1 MNYNPRHLM
10 ALAPGSRLGPYEIV
24 SALGAGGMGEVY
36 RARDARLNRDVAVK
50 ILPAAV
56 SADPER
62 RERFER
68 EARAVSS
75 LNHPHICAVY
85 DVGSQDGVD
94 YLVMEL
100 LEGESLEARLA
111 RGPLPLDA
119 ALKYGIEIAD
129 ALSRAHRQGIVHRD
143 LKPANVVLTKQG
155 AKLLDFGLAKVG
167 APGGAASGVSIMP
180 TIEKSLTA
188 DGTILG
194 TFQYMSP
201 EQLEAHDA
209 DARTDIFAFG
219 ALLYEMVT
227 GRKAFEGRSQASL
240 IASII
245 NASPAPLSSVA
256 PMTPPALERLVR
268 ICLMKD
274 PDDRWQTAQDVA
286 TQLRWI
292 AEGGSQIGAPAPVV
306 ARRKSREHLA
316 WALAGVLAIAAA
328 GVTTRLLLHTDPA
341 PLPTRFTVTS
351 PPGVVLSFPRISPDG
366 RTIAF
371 VGTAVT
377 RNRTSI
383 WVRSLDSFDVREL
396 EGTEGVLRP
405 FWSPDSKYLAFFANR
420 SQLKKVAVAGGP
432 PQLVATASAGSDG
445 SWSSQGVILFDGGP
459 ADPIWRVPAGGG
471 TVSVA
476 MKPDPSRK
484 EVGVAWPTFLPDGKH
499 YLYAVNDAN
508 GPTGLRVGAL
518 DEEGS
523 TALGDVQSRFEY
535 AAGHLV
541 YVSQNTLVARPFS
554 VKTRT
559 FTGDPFPVTDKI
571 QIQSLGLV
579 DFSISQTGDLAY
591 ISQAAEQK
599 SRLLWVTRNGQEAG
613 TVGEPA
619 AFSDLALSP
628 DGTRVAVAVA
638 SGGSGRS
645 NTNIWIYDVKR
656 GAASRLTFADGLQIA
671 PVWSPDGTRV
681 AYAYTKS
688 LYQLATKLASGAGAE
703 ERFPE
708 DKERHLLP
716 TDWSRDG
723 SRLAV
728 VSVERALDN
737 QDLFVFDPRQ
747 PGKAEPFLQ
756 TPAPIR
762 ESMPRFS
769 PDGRWVAYQSNE
781 SKRNEVYVQP
791 YPPNGG
797 RWQISTAGGNTPIW
811 RGDGREIFYMGS
823 DDTLYAAPVEV
834 KSGGLEVGNPVKL
847 FQRVVIHG
855 APQIYRWAADR
866 DGQRFLLNVPIENA
880 TPQSAQIVLNWAATL
895 RSTP

>member
-1 MNYNPRHLM
+1 
-10 ALAPGSRLGPYEIV
+10 
-24 SALGAGGMGEVY
+24 MGEVY
-36 RARDARLNRDVAVK
+36 RARDTRLNRDVAIK
-50 ILPAAV
+50 ILPASL

-100 LEGESLEARLA
+100 LDGESLEARLKK
-111 RGPLPLDA
+111 GPLPLDL
-119 ALKYGIEIAD
+119 ALRYGIEIAD
-129 ALSRAHRQGIVHRD
+129 ALGRAHRQGIVHRD

-155 AKLLDFGLAKVG
+155 AKLLDFGLAKVS
-167 APGGAASGVSIMP
+167 APSAASGVSIMP

-188 DGTILG
+188 EGTILG
-194 TFQYMSP
+194 TFQYMAP
-201 EQLEAHDA
+201 EQLEAQDA

-227 GRKAFEGRSQASL
+227 GHTAFEGRSQASL

-245 NASPAPLSSVA
+245 NANPAPLSSLA

-316 WALAGVLAIAAA
+316 WALAGLLAIVAIVAV
-328 GVTTRLLLHTDPA
+328 GRLLLHTDRA
-341 PLPTRFTVTS
+341 PQPIRFTVTS
-351 PPGVVLSFPRISPDG
+351 PRGVVLSFPRMSPDG
-366 RTIAF
+366 RTMAF

-383 WVRSLDSFDVREL
+383 WVRPIDSFDVREL

-420 SQLKKVAVAGGP
+420 SQLKKVAIAGGP
-432 PQLVATASAGSDG
+432 PQLLATFAGGSDG
-445 SWSSQGVILFDGGP
+445 SWSSQGVILFDAGP
-459 ADPIWRVPAGGG
+459 ADPIRRVPAGGG
-471 TVSVA
+471 TVTVA
-476 MKPDPSRK
+476 MKPDPGRK
-484 EVGVAWPTFLPDGKH
+484 EDGVAWPTFLPDGKH

-508 GPTGLRVGAL
+508 GPVGLRVGAL
-518 DEEGS
+518 DEDGS
-523 TALGDVQSRFEY
+523 TELGDVQSRFEY
-535 AAGHLV
+535 GAGHLV

-554 VKTRT
+554 PKTRT

-571 QIQSLGLV
+571 EVQSLGLV
-579 DFSISQTGDLAY
+579 DFSLSQTGDLAY
-591 ISQAAEQK
+591 VTQAAEQK
-599 SRLLWVTRNGQEAG
+599 SRLMWVTRAG
-613 TVGEPA
+613 LDAGMVGEPA
-619 AFSDLALSP
+619 GFGDLALSP
-628 DGTRVAVAVA
+628 DGGRVAVSVT
-638 SGGSGRS
+638 SGGAGKPS
-645 NTNIWIYDVKR
+645 TNIWIYDVKR
-656 GAASRLTFADGLQIA
+656 GAASRLTFADGRQIA

-681 AYAYTKS
+681 VYGFTAT
-688 LYQLATKLASGAGAE
+688 LFQLAMKLASGAGAE
-703 ERFPE
+703 QTFPE
-708 DKERHLLP
+708 DKDHYRLA
-716 TDWSRDG
+716 TDWSHDG
-723 SRLAV
+723 TRLLV
-728 VSVERALDN
+728 TTLPRTLDN
-737 QDLFVFDPRQ
+737 QDLVIIDPLH

-756 TPAPIR
+756 SPGPIL
-762 ESMPRFS
+762 EAMGRFS

-797 RWQISTAGGNTPIW
+797 RWQISTTGGNTPIW
-811 RGDGREIFYMGS
+811 RGDGREIFYTGP
-823 DDTLYAAPVEV
+823 DDTLYAVPVEAR
-834 KSGGLEVGNPVKL
+834 SGSLEVGNPVKL
-847 FQRVVIHG
+847 FQRVLIHTS
-855 APQIYRWAADR
+855 PQTYRWAADR
-866 DGQRFLLNVPIENA
+866 DGQRFLLNVPVENA
-880 TPQSAQIVLNWAATL
+880 TPQSAQVVLNWASTL
-895 RSTP
+895 RSNP

>member
-1 MNYNPRHLM
+1 M
-10 ALAPGSRLGPYEIV
+10 ALSPGTRLGPYEIL

-36 RARDARLNRDVAVK
+36 RARDARLNRDVAIK
-50 ILPAAV
+50 ILPAAL

-62 RERFER
+62 RKRFER

-75 LNHPHICAVY
+75 LNHPNICAVY

-94 YLVMEL
+94 YLIMEL
-100 LEGESLEARLA
+100 LDGETLAARLA
-111 RGPLPLDA
+111 KGPMPLDL
-119 ALKYGIEIAD
+119 ALRYGIEIAD

-167 APGGAASGVSIMP
+167 APSAASGVSIMP

-188 DGTILG
+188 EGTILG
-194 TFQYMSP
+194 TFQYMAP
-201 EQLEAHDA
+201 EQLEGQDA

-274 PDDRWQTAQDVA
+274 PDERWQTAQDVA

-292 AEGGSQIGAPAPVV
+292 AEGGSQIGAPAPVA

-316 WALAGVLAIAAA
+316 WALAGLLAIVAVAATA
-328 GVTTRLLLHTDPA
+328 RLLLHTDPA
-341 PLPTRFTVTS
+341 PQPTRFTVTS
-351 PPGVVLSFPRISPDG
+351 PPGIVLSFPRMSPDG

-405 FWSPDSKYLAFFANR
+405 FWSPDSRYLAFFANR
-420 SQLKKVAVAGGP
+420 TQLKKVAVSGGP
-432 PQLVATASAGSDG
+432 PQLVATFAGGSDG

-459 ADPIWRVPAGGG
+459 ADPIRRVPAGGG
-471 TVSVA
+471 TVTIA
-476 MKPDPSRK
+476 MKPDPARK
-484 EVGVAWPTFLPDGKH
+484 EVGVAWPTFLPDGRH
-499 YLYAVNDAN
+499 YLYTANDTN
-508 GPTGLRVGAL
+508 GPTGLRVGTL
-518 DEEGS
+518 DEAGS
-523 TALGDVQSRFEY
+523 TALGDIQSRFEY
-535 AAGHLV
+535 AAGYLV

-554 VKTRT
+554 PKTRT

-571 QIQSLGLV
+571 QVQSLGLV
-579 DFSISQTGDLAY
+579 DFSMSQAGDLAY
-591 ISQAAEQK
+591 ITQASEQK
-599 SRLLWVTRNGQEAG
+599 SRLVWVNRAGQETG

-619 AFSDLALSP
+619 GFGDLALSP
-628 DGTRVAVAVA
+628 DADRVAVSVT
-638 SGGSGRS
+638 SGGAGRS
-645 NTNIWIYDVKR
+645 STNIWIYDVKR
-656 GAASRLTFADGLQIA
+656 GAASRLTFADGRQIA

-681 AYAYTKS
+681 AYAVTGS
-688 LYQLATKLASGAGAE
+688 ATYQLATKLASGAGAE
-703 ERFPE
+703 QAFPE
-708 DKERHLLP
+708 DKDHHLIA

-723 SRLAV
+723 TRLLVTSATRAV
-728 VSVERALDN
+728 DN
-737 QDLFVFDPRQ
+737 LDLFVFNPSH

-756 TPAPIR
+756 TPGPLF
-762 ESMPRFS
+762 ESMGRFS

-781 SKRNEVYVQP
+781 SKRNEVYVQS
-791 YPPNGG
+791 YPPSGG
-797 RWQISTAGGNTPIW
+797 RWQISTTGGTTPIW
-811 RGDGREIFYMGS
+811 RGDGREVFYTGL
-823 DDTLYAAPVEV
+823 DDTFYAVPVEARAG
-834 KSGGLEVGNPVKL
+834 SLEVGNPVKL
-847 FQRVVIHG
+847 FQRVLVHD
-855 APQIYRWAADR
+855 APQTYRWAADR
-866 DGQRFLLNVPIENA
+866 DGQRFLLNVPVENA

-895 RSTP
+895 RSNR

>member
-1 MNYNPRHLM
+1 
-10 ALAPGSRLGPYEIV
+10 
-24 SALGAGGMGEVY
+24 MGEVY
-36 RARDARLNRDVAVK
+36 KARDSRLNRDVAIKV
-50 ILPAAV
+50 LPATF

-75 LNHPHICAVY
+75 LNHPNICAVY
-85 DVGSQDGVD
+85 DVGSQDGID

-100 LEGESLEARLA
+100 LDGESLAARLVN
-111 RGPLPLDA
+111 GPLPLDA
-119 ALKYGIEIAD
+119 ALRCGIEIAD
-129 ALSRAHRQGIVHRD
+129 ALSRAHRGGIVHRD

-167 APGGAASGVSIMP
+167 APAGPASGASMMP

-194 TFQYMSP
+194 TFQYMAP
-201 EQLEAHDA
+201 EQLEAQDA

-245 NASPAPLSSVA
+245 NANPAPLSSIA

-268 ICLMKD
+268 ICLQKD
-274 PDDRWQTAQDVA
+274 PDDRWQTAHDVA

-316 WALAGVLAIAAA
+316 WGLAAVLAIVAVAAT
-328 GVTTRLLLHTDPA
+328 VRIVLHSDPA
-341 PLPTRFTVTS
+341 PQPTRFLVAS

-371 VGTAVT
+371 VGTAAT

-383 WVRSLDSFDVREL
+383 WIRALDSFEVREI

-405 FWSPDSKYLAFFANR
+405 FWSPDSRYLGFFVGR
-420 SQLKKVAVAGGP
+420 QQLKKVAVAGGP
-432 PQLVATASAGSDG
+432 PQLVATHAGGADG

-471 TVSVA
+471 SVTVA
-476 MKPDPSRK
+476 MKPDPARK
-484 EVGVAWPTFLPDGKH
+484 ESGVAWPVFLPDGRH

-508 GPTGLRVGAL
+508 GPVGLRVGTL
-518 DEEGS
+518 DEDGS

-535 AAGHLV
+535 AAGYLV
-541 YVSQNTLVARPFS
+541 HVSQSTLVARPFS

-571 QIQSLGLV
+571 QVQNLGLV
-579 DFSISQTGDLAY
+579 DFSMSAAGDLAY
-591 ISQAAEQK
+591 ITQAVEQK
-599 SRLLWVTRNGQEAG
+599 SRLLWVNRAGQDTG

-619 AFSDLALSP
+619 VFGDLALSP
-628 DGTRVAVAVA
+628 DASRVAVSITS
-638 SGGSGRS
+638 SGAGRLGE
-645 NTNIWIYDVKR
+645 NIWIYDVKR
-656 GAASRLTFADGLQIA
+656 GAASRLTFADGRQIA

-681 AYAYTKS
+681 AYAAAGKS
-688 LYQLATKLASGAGAE
+688 LFNLATKLASGAGAE
-703 ERFPE
+703 QAFPE
-708 DKERHLLP
+708 DKDHYLFA

-723 SRLAV
+723 SRLMVTIA
-728 VSVERALDN
+728 SRNRDN
-737 QDLFVFDPRQ
+737 SDLTVFDPSR
-747 PGKAEPFLQ
+747 PGKSEPFLQ
-756 TPAPIR
+756 TPSPLFEA
-762 ESMPRFS
+762 MGRFS
-769 PDGRWVAYQSNE
+769 PDGRLVAYHSNE

-791 YPPNGG
+791 YPPSGG
-797 RWQISTAGGNTPIW
+797 RWQISTAGGGSPIW
-811 RGDGREIFYMGS
+811 RGDGREIFYTGL
-823 DDTLYAAPVEV
+823 DDTVYAVPVEA
-834 KSGGLEVGNPVKL
+834 KAGSLEVGNPVKL
-847 FQRVVIHG
+847 FQRVLVHG
-855 APQIYRWAADR
+855 GPQTYRWAADR
-866 DGQRFLLNVPIENA
+866 DGQRFLLNVPVENA

-895 RSTP
+895 RQNP

>member
-1 MNYNPRHLM
+1 MS
-10 ALAPGSRLGPYEIV
+10 LANGARLGPYEVVAPI
-24 SALGAGGMGEVY
+24 GAGGMGEVY
-36 RARDARLNRDVAVK
+36 KARDSRLNRDVAIK
-50 ILPAAV
+50 ILPAAL

-75 LNHPHICAVY
+75 LNHPNICAVY
-85 DVGSQDGVD
+85 DVGSQDGID

-100 LEGESLEARLA
+100 LDGESLAARLA
-111 RGPLPLDA
+111 NGPLPLEL
-119 ALKYGIEIAD
+119 ALRCGIEIAD

-167 APGGAASGVSIMP
+167 APAGPASGASMMP
-180 TIEKSLTA
+180 TLEKSLTA

-194 TFQYMSP
+194 TFQYMAP
-201 EQLEAHDA
+201 EQLEAQDA

-227 GRKAFEGRSQASL
+227 GQKAFAGRSQASL

-245 NASPAPLSSVA
+245 NASPVPLSSIT

-274 PDDRWQTAQDVA
+274 PDDRWQTAHDVA

-316 WALAGVLAIAAA
+316 WGLAAVLAIVAAA
-328 GVTTRLLLHTDPA
+328 ATARIVLHSDPA
-341 PLPTRFTVTS
+341 PQPTRFLVAS
-351 PPGVVLSFPRISPDG
+351 PPGVVLSFPKISPDG

-371 VGTAVT
+371 VGTAAT

-383 WVRSLDSFDVREL
+383 WIRSLDSFEVREL

-405 FWSPDSKYLAFFANR
+405 FWSPDSRYLAFFVGR
-420 SQLKKVAVAGGP
+420 QQLKKVAIAGGP
-432 PQLVATASAGSDG
+432 PQLVAMTPGGADG

-471 TVSVA
+471 NVTVA
-476 MKPDPSRK
+476 MKPDPARK
-484 EVGVAWPTFLPDGKH
+484 ETGVAWPTALPDGRH

-508 GPTGLRVGAL
+508 GPVGLRVGAL

-535 AAGHLV
+535 AAGYLV
-541 YVSQNTLVARPFS
+541 YVSQSTLVARSFS
-554 VKTRT
+554 PRTRT

-571 QIQSLGLV
+571 QVQSLGLV
-579 DFSISQTGDLAY
+579 DFSLSQAGDLAY
-591 ISQAAEQK
+591 ITQAVEQK
-599 SRLLWVTRNGQEAG
+599 SRLLWVNRAGQDIG
-613 TVGEPA
+613 TVGDPA
-619 AFSDLALSP
+619 GFGDLALSP
-628 DGTRVAVAVA
+628 DAARVAVSVA

-645 NTNIWIYDVKR
+645 STNIWIYDVKR
-656 GAASRLTFADGLQIA
+656 GAASRLTFAEGRQIA

-681 AYAYTKS
+681 VYAATGTA
-688 LYQLATKLASGAGAE
+688 LYQLAMKLASGAGAE
-703 ERFPE
+703 QTFPE
-708 DKERHLLP
+708 DKDHHRLAS
-716 TDWSRDG
+716 DWSRDG
-723 SRLAV
+723 SRLV
-728 VSVERALDN
+728 VTTAPRTVDN
-737 QDLFVFDPRQ
+737 NDLIVIDPSH
-747 PGKAEPFLQ
+747 PGTADPFLQ
-756 TPAPIR
+756 TPGPLF
-762 ESMPRFS
+762 ESMGRFA
-769 PDGRWVAYQSNE
+769 PDGRWMAYQSNE
-781 SKRNEVYVQP
+781 SKRAEVYVQP
-791 YPPNGG
+791 YPANGG
-797 RWQISTAGGNTPIW
+797 RWQISTAGGTAPIW
-811 RGDGREIFYMGS
+811 RGDGREIFYMGPG
-823 DDTLYAAPVEV
+823 DTLYAVPVEA
-834 KSGGLEVGNPVKL
+834 KAGSLEVGNPVKL
-847 FQRVVIHG
+847 FQRALVHG
-855 APQIYRWAADR
+855 SPQTYRWAADR
-866 DGQRFLLNVPIENA
+866 DGQRFLLNAPMENT

-895 RSTP
+895 RQNP